1 MRRYI
6 HRRRRLRTAL
16 ICAVLCV
23 SVFGVL
29 TLFEFRVR
37 PIITE
42 VAVSRAKNTAVRVIS
57 DVVND
62 TMSKISVNYTDL
74 VQFQKNGSE
83 IITAVTANI
92 VEINKLKSTLTSK
105 IEEKISDIDS
115 MTARIPLGNLLGQSA
130 LTGLGPKIKIKMI
143 PVGYAVVNIQNEFT
157 EAGINQTKHKIF
169 LKAGC
174 TISVL
179 LPISSCSAFVETEIP
194 IAETIIVGAVPDTY
208 THVTG
213 QEDPN
218 DSVLNMLP

>member
-6 HRRRRLRTAL
+6 YRRRRLRTAL

-74 VQFQKNGSE
+74 VQFQKKRLGKHNG
-83 IITAVTANI
+83 
-92 VEINKLKSTLTSK
+92 
-105 IEEKISDIDS
+105 
-115 MTARIPLGNLLGQSA
+115 
-130 LTGLGPKIKIKMI
+130 
-143 PVGYAVVNIQNEFT
+143 GY
-157 EAGINQTKHKIF
+157 GKY
-169 LKAGC
+169 C
-174 TISVL
+174 
-179 LPISSCSAFVETEIP
+179 
-194 IAETIIVGAVPDTY
+194 
-208 THVTG
+208 
-213 QEDPN
+213 
-218 DSVLNMLP
+218 